1 MKVLGVVSAMNSPK
15 HSEDMLPFR
24 SRHRPQ
30 SKGMVSL
37 DTAPSHLAS
46 EHRLYLNLKQHQ
58 HLAGKLFSY
67 ALDKLN

>member
-46 EHRLYLNLKQHQ
+46 EHRHYLNLKQHQ